1 MKIKLIDYESNPK
14 EFEVENPEGVV
25 CAIFQELA
33 GDEVLTLVYED
44 RIVSLDSCESRFQDI
59 QDSFLVVCRN
69 GKWDPR
75 FMASHLIGVA
85 Q

>member
-1 MKIKLIDYESNPK
+1 MKIKLMDYESNPK

-25 CAIFQELA
+25 CAILQELA

-44 RIVSLDSCESRFQDI
+44 CIVSFDSCESRFQDI
-59 QDSFLVVCRN
+59 EDSLLVVCRN

-75 FMASHLIGVA
+75 FMVNHLVGGE